1 VNGSDIIK
9 GEMVQTLQA
18 AFVGGSDHPAD
29 AVAVEAAVAGAAR
42 VAPELSRTSAY
53 DRATVLDGVVAALE
67 ADADRIA
74 ADLTEESGYLTVRDM
89 AMEVARTIEVFRQ
102 SAAVIRVGLTE
113 ALDLDAAERARNT
126 IGIVKRVPIG
136 PALGITAFNGPL
148 LIAAHKVAPAIA
160 AGVALVLKPSP
171 RVPGAAVALG
181 RLVIE
186 AGWPPEALAVL
197 PVGDE
202 LTMQLIRDPRL
213 PVVSFTGGAFGWRIK
228 DEVPRKHVHLELGG
242 VGAVVIAADGDVR
255 AAAAECAAGG
265 FVRSGQACISVQR
278 VYVEDAAYDAFLEA
292 FGAQVSA
299 LVTGDPADP
308 ATQVGPLVDDA
319 AADRVEA
326 MIADAVAK
334 GARVVC
340 GGGRTGRIIA
350 PTVLADV
357 TPDMQVARHEAFG
370 PVVAVAR
377 CTSLAAAVDEVNAVD
392 GAILAGVYT
401 QDIDAALSLADAID
415 AGGVIVNGPTSWR
428 VDHMPY
434 GGVGTSGFG
443 REGVTAMIAEY
454 TQEKVIVIRHKPT
467 RLGGAG

>member
-9 GEMVQTLQA
+9 AEMVLTPQA
-18 AFVGGSDHPAD
+18 AFVGGSERPAD
-29 AVAVEAAVAGAAR
+29 APAVEAAIAA
-42 VAPELSRTSAY
+42 VTETAPALARTSAH
-53 DRATVLDGVVAALE
+53 DRARVLDGVVAALE

-171 RVPGAAVALG
+171 RVPGAAVALA
-181 RLVIE
+181 RLVVE

-213 PVVSFTGGAFGWRIK
+213 PVVSFTGGPFGWRIK

-278 VYVEDAAYDAFLEA
+278 VYVEGAAYEPFLEA

-299 LVTGDPADP
+299 LVTGDPGDP

-340 GGGRTGRIIA
+340 GGSRTGRIIA

-357 TPDMQVARHEAFG
+357 TPDMLLTRREAFG

-377 CTSLAAAVDEVNAVD
+377 CASLAAAVEEVNAVD

-443 REGVTAMIAEY
+443 REGVEAMIAEY
-454 TQEKVIVIRHKPT
+454 TQEKVIVIRHKPA
-467 RLGGAG
+467 RLEGSD